1 MSARGFLSASE
12 ARRPVMTDMPNV
24 LDKYRLPL
32 DRDRMRQAAR
42 LAGPALAFARRNPF
56 ILIGA
61 AVLGAAG
68 VVAWKNRDRIAE
80 RAQPLIDDAKLKG
93 EALIEDAKAKGEELI
108 EQAKTAGE
116 AVAAKVG
123 RTRKASAT
131 PEATELH

>member
-1 MSARGFLSASE
+1 
-12 ARRPVMTDMPNV
+12 MTDMPNT

-32 DRDRMRQAAR
+32 DRDRMKQAAQ

-68 VVAWKNRDRIAE
+68 VMAWRNRERIAAT
-80 RAQPLIDDAKLKG
+80 AQPLIEDAKMKG

-116 AVAAKVG
+116 AVAAKVT
-123 RTRKASAT
+123 RTRKASTT